1 VGATQSLREAVER
14 GRDALS
20 RGGWEEARTAF
31 GEAVERSDSADAWEG
46 LSWAASWLEDGAA
59 TIEAREHAYRLYKE
73 AGDLRGAARMA
84 IWLGDAYIDF
94 RGEEAIARGWFAR
107 SERIL
112 EDLEPSPEHGWLAAM
127 QAVIALD
134 SGDVAT
140 ARRLGSQ
147 ARELGRAWQ
156 LTDLEMVGLAT
167 EGLSLVSEGAV
178 DEGMRC
184 LDEATAAALGGEFEE
199 LQPACLTCCYLIYA
213 CERVRDFDRAGQWCK
228 KVEDFTRRMRIQF
241 VNGVCRAHY
250 AAVLTWHGDWAEAEQ
265 VLVEAGRDLASTR
278 PVWAPEATVRLA
290 DLRRRQGRFE
300 EAGQLFSEV
309 EWHPLAVL
317 GLAELALD
325 LGRVDEAL
333 PLAERMLRQL
343 PLENRTQR
351 AAALELMVRA
361 QAAKG
366 EADAAQ
372 IHLTELR
379 EIADAVSTEPLRAAV
394 RFCEGVTARAAGDH
408 GAARASFEDAVTLFR
423 ASRAPFETS
432 RARLELAGCLAEQGE
447 SDAAV
452 REAGAAAEALEQL
465 GAGGEATR
473 AGELVGRLA
482 GAERPGGPLSP
493 RELEVL
499 RLVSDGLTDKQIAAA
514 LVLSRHTVHR
524 HVSNIYAKLGCST
537 RAAAVTKAGRLN
549 LL

>member
-1 VGATQSLREAVER
+1 MGATESLSEAVER
-14 GRDALS
+14 GHDALS
-20 RGGWEEARTAF
+20 RGGWEEARAAF
-31 GEAVERSDSADAWEG
+31 GEALERSDSAEAWEG

-59 TIEAREHAYRLYKE
+59 AIEAREHAYRLYKE

-112 EDLEPSPEHGWLAAM
+112 EDLEPSPEHGWLAAL
-127 QAVIALD
+127 QAAIALD
-134 SGDVAT
+134 SGDT
-140 ARRLGSQ
+140 TMARRLGAQ

-167 EGLSLVSEGAV
+167 EGLALVSEGAV
-178 DEGMRC
+178 EEGMRC

-199 LQPACLTCCYLIYA
+199 LQPACWTCCYLIYA

-228 KVEDFTRRMRIQF
+228 KVEDFTQRMRVQF

-250 AAVLTWHGDWAEAEQ
+250 AAVLTWHGDWAQAED
-265 VLVEAGRDLASTR
+265 VLVEARRDLTSTR
-278 PVWAPEATVRLA
+278 PFWAPEATVRLA
-290 DLRRRQGRFE
+290 DLRRRQGRLE

-309 EWHPLAVL
+309 EWHPLAIL
-317 GLAELALD
+317 GVAELALD
-325 LGRVDEAL
+325 QGRVDEAL

-343 PLENRTQR
+343 PVENRTQR

-361 QAAKG
+361 HAAIR

-379 EIADAVSTEPLRAAV
+379 EIVDAVSTEPLRAAV

-408 GAARASFEDAVTLFR
+408 DAARASLEDAVTLFR
-423 ASRAPFETS
+423 ASRAPFEAA

-465 GAGGEATR
+465 GAQGEAAR
-473 AGELVGRLA
+473 AGELVARLA
-482 GAERPGGPLSP
+482 GDQRPGGPLSP
-493 RELEVL
+493 REVEVL
-499 RLVSDGLTDKQIAAA
+499 RLISDGLTDKQIAAA
-514 LVLSRHTVHR
+514 LVLSQHTVHR
-524 HVSNIYAKLGCST
+524 HVSNIYTKLGCST
-537 RAAAVTKAGRLN
+537 RAAAVAQAGRLD